1 MASREPLRAFDPSQR
16 VAARVTAESRAGGVI
31 TRALPASDT
40 IAFSPPFIVTE
51 SEIDEMVE
59 VTRRA
64 LDTVAAELA
73 TE

>member
-1 MASREPLRAFDPSQR
+1 MAAASRSN
-16 VAARVTAESRAGGVI
+16 GVL

-51 SEIDEMVE
+51 TEIDEMVD

-64 LDTVAAELA
+64 LDDVAAELA
-73 TE
+73 RE